1 MLHQKSANL
10 TGKHLCCS
18 LFLMKL
24 QVFRRGTLLKT
35 RLQSIFRVHRY
46 FPVKSENVLRILVL
60 KNICERLPSKELTEI
75 MIIVSMIRVFPD
87 RFYTDNYK
95 LSNDVIILDLLILFC
110 FCDSGFCVQVFSC
123 EFYEIFKNTFFTEHL
138 RTTASALTI
147 FIMDV

>member
-1 MLHQKSANL
+1 MLQ
-10 TGKHLCCS
+10 S
-18 LFLMKL
+18 LFNEVAGL
-24 QVFRRGTLLKT
+24 QAWKFTKKET
-35 RLQSIFRVHRY
+35 PKY
-46 FPVKSENVLRILVL
+46 FPVNCENFLRILIL

-87 RFYTDNYK
+87 RFYTDSYK
-95 LSNDVIILDLLILFC
+95 LSNGVIILELLILFC